1 MQKENTN
8 REPAIPVQP
17 KNAWNPQAAERLLA
31 VAQTYLDNAEKLIYS
46 YGSRTFLSG
55 FDLYDPVYGG
65 RGNIDCSTFV
75 LLVLAGI
82 PYENSPYATG
92 SRQNLNDLR
101 ADWADKALA
110 DFSDLP
116 ERFIDIAERIGR
128 PYLAGPKGLDLEK
141 AEAMGI
147 SVKTLGEEIRKTGVG
162 RRSANITRYFLDRGE
177 CFSDPQEIQPG
188 DIVFYRNP
196 GFFREGE
203 RRFKAEEQITH
214 VGIVWTDTFLM
225 VNSAGYVKKERAEEE
240 GLPAVA
246 LAPVYGKRTPAFF
259 ARPAYKQ

>member
-1 MQKENTN
+1 METYFADRIPDKPENEYKKE
-8 REPAIPVQP
+8 
-17 KNAWNPQAAERLLA
+17 AADRLLA

-55 FDLYDPVYGG
+55 FALYDPAYGG

-75 LLVLAGI
+75 LLVLSGI
-82 PYENSPYATG
+82 PYEKSPYATG
-92 SRQNLNDLR
+92 GSQNLNDLR
-101 ADWADKALA
+101 APWADPALT
-110 DFSDLP
+110 DFSNLP

-162 RRSANITRYFLDRGE
+162 RRSEAITRYFLERGE
-177 CFSDPQEIQPG
+177 CFADPEARQPG

-196 GFFREGE
+196 GFFREGD
-203 RRFKAEEQITH
+203 RKFRTEETITH
-214 VGIVWTDTFLM
+214 VGIVWKDTAFM

-259 ARPAYKQ
+259 ARPAN